1 MEPDFRAATG
11 ISVQKLTVHNRKSS
25 GWTSPPDLMFLK
37 GFTQQAP
44 AAFLDKSV
52 MSRRDL
58 TSLLPT
64 TYICTQILY
73 VCMELHIHD
82 RNRS

>member
-1 MEPDFRAATG
+1 MEPDFGAATG
-11 ISVQKLTVHNRKSS
+11 VLVQKLTVHDRRSS
-25 GWTSPPDLMFLK
+25 GWASPPYLMFLK

-64 TYICTQILY
+64 TYIYAHGYFMCVWNCIY
-73 VCMELHIHD
+73 AG
-82 RNRS
+82 